1 MLINSLSRADAAR
14 SASNADYT
22 SYTSSAASFSAA
34 LDAATMRV
42 AQNAD
47 APTRTLSTAAS
58 NAGAPAKVYRSEAA
72 RELAEYADKSVA
84 ERVRDAILKDMGLTE
99 DDLKAMDPEKRAAI
113 EDEIA
118 RRMKAILAGDYD
130 SATALKP
137 RVNPDPADA
146 LVSELTNALANGQP
160 LG

>member
-1 MLINSLSRADAAR
+1 MLINSLSRVDAAR
-14 SASNADYT
+14 SASNAT
-22 SYTSSAASFSAA
+22 STSSGASFGSM

-42 AQNAD
+42 AQNAGT
-47 APTRTLSTAAS
+47 PTRTLSTAPLDG
-58 NAGAPAKVYRSEAA
+58 GAPAKVYRSEAA

-118 RRMKAILAGDYD
+118 RRMKAVLAGDYEK
-130 SATALKP
+130 APPQA
-137 RVNPDPADA
+137 NAADA
-146 LVSELTNALANGQP
+146 LMSELTNALA

>member
-1 MLINSLSRADAAR
+1 MLINGLSRVDAAR
-14 SASNADYT
+14 SASHA
-22 SYTSSAASFSAA
+22 TSSRGEASFSTA

-42 AQNAD
+42 MQNAGT
-47 APTRTLSTAAS
+47 PTRTLSTAPLE
-58 NAGAPAKVYRSEAA
+58 GGVPTKVYRSEAA

-99 DDLKAMDPEKRAAI
+99 DDLKTMDPEKRAAI

-118 RRMKAILAGDYD
+118 RRMKVILAGEYD
-130 SATALKP
+130 STTAVEP
-137 RVNPDPADA
+137 RVNPADA
-146 LVSELTNALANGQP
+146 LVSELTAALANGQP

>member
-47 APTRTLSTAAS
+47 ALTRTLSTAAS

-118 RRMKAILAGDYD
+118 RRMKALLAGETD
-130 SATALKP
+130 SAQTEVK
-137 RVNPDPADA
+137 RVDA
-146 LVSELTNALANGQP
+146 LVDELASSLVLA
-160 LG
+160 

>member
-14 SASNADYT
+14 SASNAN
-22 SYTSSAASFSAA
+22 YTSSAASFSAA

-47 APTRTLSTAAS
+47 APTRTLSTAPLDG
-58 NAGAPAKVYRSEAA
+58 GAPTKVYRSEAA

-160 LG
+160 LA